1 MKGVHRAVAAYEH
14 AGQSYERGHPDH
26 PESAIEALC
35 LQTNID
41 RSRMRFSVHT
51 VTGHPAIRVVPGV
64 LPLIRLLGLDATAPG
79 VPLGTPGRCRH
90 LHRSVCLRKCDR
102 RALARRAFRGDQ
114 PAHIRIRGSC
124 RKGWTTGALSDGRIL
139 SRGAERG
146 KPRVNSGRS
155 RTLSGFSCLTRLP
168 LRGAVPHRASVRS
181 SRSVRTSLGSPP
193 AWQQST

>member
-64 LPLIRLLGLDATAPG
+64 LPLKRLLGLDRY
-79 VPLGTPGRCRH
+79 GT
-90 LHRSVCLRKCDR
+90 
-102 RALARRAFRGDQ
+102 
-114 PAHIRIRGSC
+114 
-124 RKGWTTGALSDGRIL
+124 
-139 SRGAERG
+139 
-146 KPRVNSGRS
+146 
-155 RTLSGFSCLTRLP
+155 
-168 LRGAVPHRASVRS
+168 RS
-181 SRSVRTSLGSPP
+181 SIGNAWSMSPP
-193 AWQQST
+193 SPIGMPP